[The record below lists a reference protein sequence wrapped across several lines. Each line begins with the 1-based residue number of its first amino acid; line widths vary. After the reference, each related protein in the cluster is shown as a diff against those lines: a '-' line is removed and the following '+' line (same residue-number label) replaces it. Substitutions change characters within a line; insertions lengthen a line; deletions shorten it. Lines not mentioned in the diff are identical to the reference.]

1 MLEFLDI
8 VDENGEPTGKT
19 VERKKA
25 HAEGIRHRTSHVW
38 LARKRNGRVEI
49 LMQKRAENKDSYPGC
64 YDISSA
70 GHIPAGDGFEES
82 AVREL
87 REELGVKADEGELIY
102 CGDRNV
108 QWDDVFSGKPFHD
121 NQFSRVFLLWRN
133 TEEDQFTLQKEELE
147 SVKWIPF
154 DECVDGVLNNKFKN
168 CIATDEL
175 MILKN
180 GIEKT
185 ERMFSDENGKYRQ
198 KDK

>member
-1 MLEFLDI
+1 MQEFLDI

-38 LARKRNGRVEI
+38 LARKRNCRVEI

-87 REELGVKADEGELIY
+87 QEELGVKADESELIY

-121 NQFSRVFLLWRN
+121 NQFSRIFLLWRDM
-133 TEEDQFTLQKEELE
+133 EENQFTLQREELE
-147 SVKWIPF
+147 SVRWILF
-154 DECVDGVLNNKFKN
+154 DECVDGVLNNSFKN
-168 CIATDEL
+168 CIAMDEL
-175 MILKN
+175 MILKK

>member
-1 MLEFLDI
+1 MQEFLDI

-87 REELGVKADEGELIY
+87 QEELGVKADESELIY

-121 NQFSRVFLLWRN
+121 NQFSRIFLLWRDM
-133 TEEDQFTLQKEELE
+133 EENEFTVQKEELE
-147 SVKWIPF
+147 SVKWIGF
-154 DECVDGVLNNKFKN
+154 NECVDGVQNMSFKN
-168 CIATDEL
+168 CIAMDEL
-175 MILKN
+175 MILKK

-185 ERMFSDENGKYRQ
+185 KGCFR
-198 KDK
+198 

>member
-1 MLEFLDI
+1 MQEFLDI

-87 REELGVKADEGELIY
+87 QEELGVNADESELIY

-121 NQFSRVFLLWRN
+121 NQFSRIFLLWSDM
-133 TEEDQFTLQKEELE
+133 EENEFTVQKEELE
-147 SVKWIPF
+147 SVKWIGF
-154 DECVDGVLNNKFKN
+154 NECVNGVLNNSFKN
-168 CIATDEL
+168 CIAMDEL
-175 MILKN
+175 MILKK

-185 ERMFSDENGKYRQ
+185 KGCFR
-198 KDK
+198 

>member
-1 MLEFLDI
+1 MQEFLDI

-70 GHIPAGDGFEES
+70 GHIPAGDGFEKS

-87 REELGVKADEGELIY
+87 QEELGVKADESELIY

-121 NQFSRVFLLWRN
+121 NQFSRIFLLWRDM
-133 TEEDQFTLQKEELE
+133 EENEFTLQREELE
-147 SVKWIPF
+147 SVRWILF
-154 DECVDGVLNNKFKN
+154 DECVNGVLNNSFKN
-168 CIATDEL
+168 CIAMDEL
-175 MILKN
+175 MILKK

>member
-1 MLEFLDI
+1 MLEFLDV
-8 VDENGEPTGKT
+8 VDENGEPTGKR

-70 GHIPAGDGFEES
+70 GHVPAGDGFEKS

-87 REELGVKADEGELIY
+87 REELGVKADESELIY
-102 CGDRNV
+102 CGDRKV
-108 QWDDVFSGKPFHD
+108 QCDDVFSGKPFRD
-121 NQFSRVFLLWRN
+121 NQFSRVFLLWRD

-154 DECVDGVLNNKFKN
+154 DECVDGVLNNRFKN
-168 CIATDEL
+168 CIASDEL
-175 MILKN
+175 MILKK